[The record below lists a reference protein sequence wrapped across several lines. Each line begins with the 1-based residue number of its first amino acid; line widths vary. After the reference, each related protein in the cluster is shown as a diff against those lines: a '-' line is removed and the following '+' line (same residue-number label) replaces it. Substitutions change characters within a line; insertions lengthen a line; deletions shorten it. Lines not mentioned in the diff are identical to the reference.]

1 MGILKVMFF
10 WLSEDEWVE
19 QSNQERGEQSHQDS
33 WVSGI
38 HAILQTEATTIF
50 SETHCQLSSHEVSE
64 KASKCNSELALE
76 NAALLSKIETLKQEL
91 ESSRLKCR
99 SREAPH

>member
-50 SETHCQLSSHEVSE
+50 SETHCQLSSHEVS
-64 KASKCNSELALE
+64 KCNSELTLE
-76 NAALLSKIETLKQEL
+76 NAALLSNKIETLKREL
-91 ESSRLKCR
+91 ETSRLKCR
-99 SREAPH
+99 PREAPH

>member
-50 SETHCQLSSHEVSE
+50 SETHCQLSSHEE
-64 KASKCNSELALE
+64 TKASKCNSELALE